1 MMRSSWA
8 LVLALGVIAGPL
20 RAADFEP
27 SDLRIPM
34 AAAGP
39 DGLEAVVVQPRGAG
53 RHPLAI
59 LSHGSPRDAAD
70 RPGMSARSMTPQLV
84 EFARRGFVAVSV
96 LRRGYGSSQGG
107 WAESFG
113 PCGSA
118 DYVEAGRAG
127 AADLR
132 AAITALSRRGDVDAS
147 KIVAVGVS
155 AGGFATVALTADPP
169 PGLVAAISFAGGRGS
184 QGPDSLCDKDALV
197 RAFRTFGERSRIP
210 MLWVYAQND
219 HFFGPPLARR
229 LLDAFQGAG
238 GRAGFVAAPAYGTD
252 GHSLFS
258 AGGRSTWTPIVDA
271 FLQRQGLLPPEGGSA
286 VASALRPPGKLS
298 PKGRT
303 DFQAYLS
310 GAFHKA
316 FAVTPEGG
324 YAWRTGR
331 NTSREASEAAI
342 SQCRQTS
349 GGDCTLYA
357 VDDEYAPSR

>member
-1 MMRSSWA
+1 MRSR
-8 LVLALGVIAGPL
+8 LALALAVWAIAGPL
-20 RAADFEP
+20 LAAEFEP

-34 AAAGP
+34 AAAGS

-70 RPGMSARSMTPQLV
+70 RPGMTARGMIPQLV

-113 PCGSA
+113 PCADA

-127 AADLR
+127 AADIR
-132 AAITALSRRGDVDAS
+132 AAITALTRRPDVDAS

-184 QGPDSLCDKDALV
+184 RGPDQVCDEDALV
-197 RAFRTFGERSRIP
+197 DAFSTYGKQSRVP

-219 HFFGPPLARR
+219 HFFGPALARR

-238 GRAGFVAAPAYGTD
+238 GRASFVAADADRGVISPAT
-252 GHSLFS
+252 
-258 AGGRSTWTPIVDA
+258 RP
-271 FLQRQGLLPPEGGSA
+271 A
-286 VASALRPPGKLS
+286 VAGRAVLRRL
-298 PKGRT
+298 
-303 DFQAYLS
+303 
-310 GAFHKA
+310 
-316 FAVTPEGG
+316 V
-324 YAWRTGR
+324 
-331 NTSREASEAAI
+331 
-342 SQCRQTS
+342 
-349 GGDCTLYA
+349 GDRKS
-357 VDDEYAPSR
+357 VV